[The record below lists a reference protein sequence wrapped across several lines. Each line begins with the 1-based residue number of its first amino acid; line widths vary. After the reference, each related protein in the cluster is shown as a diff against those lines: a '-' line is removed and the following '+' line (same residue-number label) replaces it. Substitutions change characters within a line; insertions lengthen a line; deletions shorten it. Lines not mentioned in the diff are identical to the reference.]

1 MNFKE
6 TQRFNR
12 PWHYAIYALI
22 CLLTI
27 GVSIGVY
34 IFANKSIESAIAGFV
49 AFGIVSFFWFS
60 MRLETQIDSEGV
72 HYRYFPFHR
81 KTRLLKWEDIESI
94 NVKQYSPFSDYG
106 GWGLRFKI
114 LNFNDILLN
123 VSGNKGIRIELKSGK
138 KFMIGTQEDTLAIES
153 INSLKTNYQD

>member
-1 MNFKE
+1 
-6 TQRFNR
+6 
-12 PWHYAIYALI
+12 
-22 CLLTI
+22 
-27 GVSIGVY
+27 
-34 IFANKSIESAIAGFV
+34 
-49 AFGIVSFFWFS
+49 
-60 MRLETQIDSEGV
+60 
-72 HYRYFPFHR
+72 
-81 KTRLLKWEDIESI
+81 I